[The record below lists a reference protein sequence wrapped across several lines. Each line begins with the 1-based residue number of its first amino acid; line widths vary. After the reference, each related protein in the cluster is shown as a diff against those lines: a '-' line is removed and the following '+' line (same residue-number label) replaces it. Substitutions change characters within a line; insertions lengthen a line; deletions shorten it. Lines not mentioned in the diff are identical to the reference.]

1 MTLLTFWHGARPF
14 AVLLTGG
21 DGLAVHHESAM
32 AVELDHVAGLVV
44 ATPLDVAVLRTL
56 GRLADHLCKS
66 ITRSVTQKNKQPIE
80 RRTFALGRRVCPVSG
95 GQTLSLRRTDQ

>member
-44 ATPLDVAVLRTL
+44 AAPLDVAVLRTL

-66 ITRSVTQKNKQPIE
+66 ITRSVTQ
-80 RRTFALGRRVCPVSG
+80 RTNNRSSDVPSHWGDACAQSPVGRH
-95 GQTLSLRRTDQ
+95 